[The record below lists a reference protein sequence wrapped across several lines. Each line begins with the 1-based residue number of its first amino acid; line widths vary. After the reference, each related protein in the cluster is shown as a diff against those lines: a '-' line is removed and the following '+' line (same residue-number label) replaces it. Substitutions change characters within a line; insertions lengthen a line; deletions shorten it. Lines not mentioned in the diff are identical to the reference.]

1 MAMNKR
7 IPVSKE
13 RWKELS
19 NMKEPGQTYD
29 KLLENLIEEHKKQKL
44 KQDLEKIEE
53 EQEFTP
59 IDEV

>member
-1 MAMNKR
+1 MVMNKR

-13 RWKELS
+13 RWEELA
-19 NMKEPGQTYD
+19 NMKKPGQTYD
-29 KLLENLIEEHKKQKL
+29 ELLENLIEEHKKQKL
-44 KQDLEKIEE
+44 KQDLDRIEE